1 MGWILNR
8 IVRQGLTQKVIFEQD
23 LVEVKS
29 DEPGEYLGE
38 ENSKQ
43 KEQVQKILYLMLEIK
58 ACYVC

>member
-1 MGWILNR
+1 MEKNKAENSVWECQEQKCEEMGWILNR

-38 ENSKQ
+38 E
-43 KEQVQKILYLMLEIK
+43 
-58 ACYVC
+58 

>member
-38 ENSKQ
+38 EYSKQ